1 MAVATQ
7 VVARFT
13 ADISDVQSKMAV
25 ARGAFGTV
33 AEAASFSS
41 KRIAE
46 VGDAMANVGKKMT
59 VGITLPLGGVAA
71 AASTA
76 AISFEQSMNK
86 IIGLV
91 GIASDE
97 VARMGTEVT
106 SMAGAVGKS
115 PDELANGLFVVTSA
129 GLRGSEAMAVLGSSA
144 RAGAAGLGETN
155 DIARAV
161 AGALSAYGTEV
172 LSASDATDAI
182 VATARAGNF
191 ETSQF
196 AASIGRVLPFAKQAG
211 ASFQEMGGAVALL
224 TRVNGDAAQSVTQIQ
239 ALFRAFVVPTEEAKT
254 ALDEVGMSA
263 QDLRDSIAAKGLPAT
278 LAMLDKALGGNRE
291 QLGRLLGSSEAAS
304 AAFQILDADAA
315 TIEATFGGVRASA
328 GMTAEAF
335 AAVSQTTQFQMNQAM
350 AQLKA
355 TLIDLGNQFL
365 PIIKSVADF
374 MQANL
379 KAFTSLPGPIK
390 TFITAFA
397 GILAV
402 IGPLLFIVGK
412 LIVVFSGLL
421 SIMLKMKA
429 IGAMRLAFAQLR
441 GEMAATRASM
451 KQTQTSIGML
461 GTAANQARVTVV
473 ASFKAIGIA
482 AKGLLAS
489 LGPIGLA
496 MIAVGAA
503 FEIFVGKAAGTEH
516 HLANLRDEID
526 LTTGKMTEAAKIFIA
541 SELRHNISQEDLAMM
556 ENYGISISGFIAALE
571 QGGPALDAYRDKFA
585 QMRLEAEGSGG
596 LFDTG
601 FGNVGTIT
609 SMDTII
615 NTMNGMIDQYG
626 NAKLVAADL
635 AAAQVDG
642 ALAASDAQR
651 GLMATHRAAAQE
663 QRAIAAGTASDGAL
677 MQNVIDATA
686 EAVRGLQT
694 AFSDLNNVVGDI
706 RAEDAAKD
714 AYEALT
720 ASIKENGDGFR
731 RTTDEQRANRDAL
744 LDYIDTQ
751 VAFAESLDEPQA
763 QLKAL
768 QQLEADTKAALKKG
782 GVKPNESAIYKSVRD
797 AVDEAEKK
805 VGDMKT
811 AVSDAEKKGL
821 DVSEAIASGIEQGMS
836 QQEATLNAAGAAAG
850 DFTADGLNTALGISS
865 PSRVAMDAG
874 RNTGLGLIQG
884 LNQMRAAAEG
894 AGMNVG
900 ANVVRGMLT
909 SLRNGQGPVASAAR
923 EIVAAA
929 IAAARDESQEG
940 SPSKVFM
947 GIGRNMVLG
956 LARGITYEIP
966 LAKGAGSKLAK
977 SLITAFREAMED
989 NSGSV
994 AGAINQVFG
1003 SIPTKTPLEMQLGV
1017 KGAEKF
1023 IKDNK
1028 KALMALV
1035 ELGEAIDLIN
1045 AKVQYAGQAFAS
1057 LGELVARPFGR
1068 ESAISEMFGSEA
1080 DIDRVIDGFLSIR
1093 DQVKQAYSVL
1103 TDASIVGAK
1112 AAARNR
1118 AEMYKTI
1125 GALRALTEQAISLRQ
1140 QYDTVMAELETL
1152 EKDYQKSVTET
1163 NAFYDAAEK
1172 KAEENIKA
1180 IEDRWAA
1187 AIPKLDAALKKANEA
1202 FDKENAVLQRLIG
1215 ERDQFVDQIKSGFR
1229 SFVNSLSFESSRAS
1243 KQIVKETKRLAN
1255 GITVTLERELEVGGG
1270 PAAIRQTLEERL
1282 AAVRE
1287 FSRNIKTLM
1296 QRGLDPALVQ
1306 DFVSAGVSGAG
1317 SAAAAL
1323 ASGSQEDIA
1332 AINAVQSQL
1341 LSESEDFGKYASAQW
1356 HDIGVAQQ
1364 QAIVTPLE
1372 VARDA
1377 AQKALDDANVLRDKE
1392 LAAAQA
1398 QLEKL
1403 RTDRKAALDKID
1415 ADYNAKKAELEAKA
1429 TELQAQMDTVAAQIE
1444 EKILAMLNTTATRS
1458 AEAGMKAGQKL
1469 LEGFRKE
1476 YPKVYDKLNRLMDQ
1490 LAASLTRTATVTV
1503 QTVYQAVM
1511 PVTPPPTGKLPKR
1524 AMGGPV
1530 AARTA
1535 YLVGERGPELFVPGF
1550 SGNIIPNN
1558 QLGTVP
1564 AMGARGGASGGMV
1577 VNLTVNA
1584 GMGANGDDIGRQVVD
1599 SLRRYERR
1607 NGPIPVKVAG

>member
-1 MAVATQ
+1 
-7 VVARFT
+7 
-13 ADISDVQSKMAV
+13 
-25 ARGAFGTV
+25 
-33 AEAASFSS
+33 
-41 KRIAE
+41 
-46 VGDAMANVGKKMT
+46 
-59 VGITLPLGGVAA
+59 
-71 AASTA
+71 
-76 AISFEQSMNK
+76 
-86 IIGLV
+86 
-91 GIASDE
+91 
-97 VARMGTEVT
+97 
-106 SMAGAVGKS
+106 
-115 PDELANGLFVVTSA
+115 
-129 GLRGSEAMAVLGSSA
+129 
-144 RAGAAGLGETN
+144 
-155 DIARAV
+155 
-161 AGALSAYGTEV
+161 
-172 LSASDATDAI
+172 
-182 VATARAGNF
+182 
-191 ETSQF
+191 
-196 AASIGRVLPFAKQAG
+196 
-211 ASFQEMGGAVALL
+211 
-224 TRVNGDAAQSVTQIQ
+224 
-239 ALFRAFVVPTEEAKT
+239 
-254 ALDEVGMSA
+254 
-263 QDLRDSIAAKGLPAT
+263 
-278 LAMLDKALGGNRE
+278 
-291 QLGRLLGSSEAAS
+291 
-304 AAFQILDADAA
+304 
-315 TIEATFGGVRASA
+315 
-328 GMTAEAF
+328 MTAEAF
-335 AAVSQTTQFQMNQAM
+335 LAASQTTQFQMNQAM
-350 AQLKA
+350 MQLKA
-355 TLIDLGNQFL
+355 TLIGLGEQFL

-374 MQANL
+374 AAANMR
-379 KAFTSLPGPIK
+379 AFSSLPGPIK

-421 SIMLKMKA
+421 SVMLKMKA

-461 GTAANQARVTVV
+461 GTAANQAKVTVV

-482 AKGLLAS
+482 AKGLLGS
-489 LGPIGLA
+489 LGPIGIA

-503 FEIFVGKAAGTEH
+503 FEIFVGQAAGAQH
-516 HLANLRDEID
+516 HIANLRDEID

-541 SELRHNISQEDLAMM
+541 SELRTNISQEDLAMM

-585 QMRLEAEGSGG
+585 QMQQAQSEMGG
-596 LFDTG
+596 LFGTG
-601 FGNVGTIT
+601 FANVGTVN
-609 SMDTII
+609 SVNTIVE
-615 NTMNGMIDQYG
+615 TLDGMIGYYDQ
-626 NAKLVAADL
+626 AKQAAADA

-642 ALAASDAQR
+642 AVAASDAQR
-651 GLMATHRAAAQE
+651 GMMESYRATAQE
-663 QRAIAAGTASDGAL
+663 QRAIAAGTASDGTL
-677 MQNVIDATA
+677 MQNVIDTTA
-686 EAVRGLQT
+686 AAVRGLRD
-694 AFSDLNNVVGDI
+694 AFSELNDIVSDI

-714 AYEALT
+714 AYAALT

-731 RTTDEQRANRDAL
+731 RTTEEQRANRDAL
-744 LDYIDTQ
+744 LDYIDAQ
-751 VAFAESLDEPQA
+751 VAFAESLDEPQK
-763 QLKAL
+763 QLAAL
-768 QQLEADTKAALKKG
+768 QQLEKDTKAALKAG
-782 GVKPNESAIYKSVRD
+782 GVKAKDSAIYQSVRD

-811 AVSDAEKKGL
+811 AVKDAEKKGL
-821 DVSEAIASGIEQGMS
+821 DVSEAIATGIEQGMS

-850 DFTADGLNTALGISS
+850 DFTAEGLNTALGISS

-909 SLRNGQGPVASAAR
+909 SLNNGQGPVASAAR
-923 EIVAAA
+923 AIVAAA

-966 LAKGAGSKLAK
+966 LAKGAGSKLAN

-1125 GALRALTEQAISLRQ
+1125 GALRSLTDQAIGLRE
-1140 QYDTVMAELETL
+1140 QYDTVMSELDAL
-1152 EKDYQKSVTET
+1152 EKGYQKSVADT
-1163 NAFYDAAEK
+1163 NKFYDDADKAAQ
-1172 KAEENIKA
+1172 ENIKA
-1180 IEDRWAA
+1180 IEERWAK
-1187 AIPKLDAALKKANEA
+1187 AIPGLEAALKTATEA

-1229 SFVNSLSFESSRAS
+1229 SFVNSLSFESRSAS
-1243 KQIVKETKRLAN
+1243 KQIVKETKRLAD
-1255 GITVTLERELEVGGG
+1255 GITVTLERELEIGGG
-1270 PAAIRQTLEERL
+1270 PASIRQTLEERL
-1282 AAVRE
+1282 AAVRD
-1287 FSRNIKTLM
+1287 FSRNIRTLM
-1296 QRGLDPALVQ
+1296 QRGLDPSLVQ

-1317 SAAAAL
+1317 DAAAAL
-1323 ASGSQEDIA
+1323 AAGSQDDIS
-1332 AINAVQSQL
+1332 AINTVQSQL
-1341 LSESEDFGKYASAQW
+1341 LAESEDFGKYAAAQW
-1356 HDIGVAQQ
+1356 HDIGIAQQ
-1364 QAIVTPLE
+1364 QALVTPLQI
-1372 VARDA
+1372 AKDA
-1377 AQKALDDANVLRDKE
+1377 AQTALNEANKLRDEE
-1392 LAAAQA
+1392 LAAARK
-1398 QLEKL
+1398 QLETLQTQRTEALAKL
-1403 RTDRKAALDKID
+1403 ES
-1415 ADYNAKKAELEAKA
+1415 DYNAKKAELQARA
-1429 TELQAQMDTVAAQIE
+1429 NELQTQMDTVAAQIE
-1444 EKILAMLNTTATRS
+1444 EKILTILNTTAVKS
-1458 AEAGMKAGQKL
+1458 AEAGMKAGQQL

-1476 YPKVYDKLNRLMDQ
+1476 YPKVYDQLNRLMNQ

-1503 QTVYQAVM
+1503 KAVYDATVPVQAAGRGSVRTRAAFTPDPTRVNVGTVSVPVSSPAATGGTNNVYQ
-1511 PVTPPPTGKLPKR
+1511 
-1524 AMGGPV
+1524 
-1530 AARTA
+1530 
-1535 YLVGERGPELFVPGF
+1535 
-1550 SGNIIPNN
+1550 I
-1558 QLGTVP
+1558 
-1564 AMGARGGASGGMV
+1564 
-1577 VNLTVNA
+1577 TVNA
-1584 GMGANGDDIGRQVVD
+1584 GVGDPREIGRVTVEAIKA
-1599 SLRRYERR
+1599 YERS
-1607 NGPIPVKVAG
+1607 NGRVFASA